1 MKFLRKNGADARE
14 ANQYATSEDFDRIF
28 AEDMDRLHQLSFLLT
43 RDQEKAEKCF
53 VTGLEDSVKSNRVFR
68 EWARSW
74 AKRNIIQSAIRELRP
89 GPKPANSFS
98 SVTAFPYVGELSGSR
113 DRHFEVDSVL
123 ELEDFERFVFVMSI
137 LEHYSDYDCTVLLGC
152 TRRDIE
158 EARTRALAYLTD
170 PHRTVSS
177 CQTRFEEVQEINR

>member
-1 MKFLRKNGADARE
+1 MKCLRKRGADARE
-14 ANQYATSEDFDRIF
+14 GNQYATTEDFDQIF
-28 AEDMDRLHQLSFLLT
+28 TEDMDRLHQLSFLLT

-74 AKRNIIQSAIRELRP
+74 AKRNIIQSAIRELNP
-89 GPKPANSFS
+89 GPKRGNSLS

-113 DRHFEVDSVL
+113 DRPIELDSVL
-123 ELEDFERFVFVMSI
+123 KLEDFERFVFVMSI
-137 LEHYSDYDCTVLLGC
+137 LEHYSDDDCALLLGC

-158 EARTRALAYLTD
+158 EARTRALAHLAD
-170 PHRTVSS
+170 SHRTVSS
-177 CQTRFEEVQEINR
+177 SKTHLEEVQQTNR